1 MDRLVMK
8 SMQYFQ
14 VTEQGELPGIG
25 HFAPFKVVLAVED
38 DVSRARQLEIATWL
52 VEKGGRYVMM
62 CGENCEDWQQ
72 VIRQV
77 NLNLFAIEDMKPEEF
92 VMITTHAHERLR
104 NVFWHA
110 RKHARHTH
118 VKFAQVITI
127 HLGNQNRSV
136 EYLAMFDKG

>member
-1 MDRLVMK
+1 MDQVVMK
-8 SMQYFQ
+8 PMQYFQ
-14 VTEQGELPGIG
+14 LTEQGELPGIG

-38 DVSRARQLEIATWL
+38 DVSRSRQLEVATWL
-52 VEKGGRYVMM
+52 VEKGGRYVMI
-62 CGENCEDWQQ
+62 CGDNCEDWQQ

-77 NLNLFAIEDMKPEEF
+77 NLQLFAIEDMKPEEF

-118 VKFAQVITI
+118 VKFAEVITI
-127 HLGNQNRSV
+127 HLGKQNRSV